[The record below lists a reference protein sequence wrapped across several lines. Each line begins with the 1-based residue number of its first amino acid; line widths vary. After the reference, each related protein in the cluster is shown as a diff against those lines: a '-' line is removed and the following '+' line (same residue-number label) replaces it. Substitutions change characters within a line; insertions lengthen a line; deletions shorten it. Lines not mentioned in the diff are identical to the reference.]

1 MKSLFVVK
9 VGGCQVAYAYELEEA
24 KKIAEQFIGYEIF
37 RIDVDYQGVM
47 APGILIERA

>member
-9 VGGCQVAYAYELEEA
+9 VGGCQVAYAYELEGA